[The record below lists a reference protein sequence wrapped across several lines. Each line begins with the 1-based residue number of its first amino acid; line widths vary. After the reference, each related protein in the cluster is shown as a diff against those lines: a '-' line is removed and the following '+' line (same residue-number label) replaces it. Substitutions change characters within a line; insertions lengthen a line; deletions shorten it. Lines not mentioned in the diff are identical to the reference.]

1 MRRETSLAS
10 CSCQDFFPDIKSAL
24 LAYLLATPMPFF
36 KARIKKTISP
46 FPKSILRISIPKKL
60 LYGIDII
67 KLYFKDSGRRTLPG
81 GFIFYHICCSNDN
94 KLPKKL

>member
-1 MRRETSLAS
+1 VKLASAS

-24 LAYLLATPMPFF
+24 PAYLLATPMPFF

-60 LYGIDII
+60 LYDIDII
-67 KLYFKDSGRRTLPG
+67 KLYFKDSGRRTFPDC
-81 GFIFYHICCSNDN
+81 FIFYHICCVNDN